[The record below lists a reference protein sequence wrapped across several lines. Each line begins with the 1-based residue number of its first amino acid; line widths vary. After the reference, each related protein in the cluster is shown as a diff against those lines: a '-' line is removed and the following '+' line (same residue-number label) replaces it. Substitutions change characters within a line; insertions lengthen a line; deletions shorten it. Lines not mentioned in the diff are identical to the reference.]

1 MLSLKF
7 VRENAS
13 AVRADL
19 KKRGRSTGVLD
30 ELLEKDEKNRTEQRE
45 LEELRCKRN
54 EATTKVK
61 EAKKRGK
68 PTKDLIQESG
78 KINKKIKI
86 TLEEQVK
93 MSADVQTLLKSL
105 PNVLHE
111 SVPVGRGEE
120 GNVVL
125 RSWGKA
131 TKKGGKSHVDLLV
144 ERGLIDLE
152 RAAKISG
159 ARHYFLKGK
168 LAVLSHA
175 LQRMALDFLEKKG
188 FQPVLTPHLMNRGFY
203 EGVTDLND
211 FVDVMYPTD
220 GNQFLVATSEHP
232 LVAMHANEVLE
243 TLPLKYAGLS
253 ACYRKEAGAH
263 GKDQKGIFRVHQFNK
278 VEQIV
283 FCSADESWKRHEE
296 LIKNAE
302 EFFQLLELP
311 FRVVNVCTGD
321 IGTVA
326 AKKYDLEAWF
336 PVQNAFREVVSCSN
350 CTDYQ
355 ANALNIRSGKYGG
368 EKGVVHTLNCT
379 MMADTR
385 TIAALAE
392 NFQRDDGAIKIP
404 KALQKYCGFKEV

>member
-7 VRENAS
+7 VRENS
-13 AVRADL
+13 GAVRADL
-19 KKRGRSTGVLD
+19 EKRGRSIDVLD
-30 ELLEKDEKNRTEQRE
+30 ELLKKEAESRALQQE
-45 LEELRCKRN
+45 LDELRHERN
-54 EATTKVK
+54 EATRKVS
-61 EAKKRGK
+61 EAKKAGK
-68 PTKDLIQESG
+68 QAAALLKKARQIPIQ
-78 KINKKIKI
+78 IKEK
-86 TLEEQVK
+86 EECAKELDGAVE
-93 MSADVQTLLKSL
+93 TLLARL

-111 SVPVGRGEE
+111 SVPVGQNEE
-120 GNVVL
+120 GNAVV
-125 RSWGKA
+125 RGWGKA
-131 TKKGGKSHVDLLV
+131 KEGGGKSHVDLLV

-168 LAVLSHA
+168 LALLSHA
-175 LQRMALDFLEKKG
+175 LQGMALEFLEKKG
-188 FQPVLTPHLMNRGFY
+188 FEIVFTPHLMNRAVY

-220 GNQFLVATSEHP
+220 NDQFLVATSEHP
-232 LVAMHANEVLE
+232 LVAMHADEVLE

-278 VEQIV
+278 VEQVV
-283 FCSADESWKRHEE
+283 FCSAEESWKQHEE

-302 EFFQLLELP
+302 EFFKLLELP
-311 FRVVNVCTGD
+311 YRVVNVCTGD
-321 IGTVA
+321 IGSVA

-336 PVQNAFREVVSCSN
+336 PIQNAYREVVSCSN

-355 ANALNIRSGKYGG
+355 SNALNIRSGKYGG

-385 TIAALAE
+385 TIAALVE
-392 NFQRDDGAIKIP
+392 NFQRDDDSIRLP
-404 KALQKYCGFKEV
+404 KALYEYCGFKKV